1 MNATNGS
8 IRQRGTN
15 SFELR
20 TYGVTDPLSGKNV
33 DMDGV
38 NGMGQTQ
45 CPKDRPKR
53 DPATGAIDL
62 RWDVVAQ
69 ERGSITLPNGPS
81 RSQSV
86 TFAPFV

>member
-1 MNATNGS
+1 MNAAKGS

-20 TYGVTDPLSGKNV
+20 AYGVTDPLSGKNV
-33 DMDGV
+33 DMDGFI
-38 NGMGQTQ
+38 GMGHLL
-45 CPKDRPKR
+45 CPNDRPMR
-53 DPATGAIDL
+53 DPAMGAIDL